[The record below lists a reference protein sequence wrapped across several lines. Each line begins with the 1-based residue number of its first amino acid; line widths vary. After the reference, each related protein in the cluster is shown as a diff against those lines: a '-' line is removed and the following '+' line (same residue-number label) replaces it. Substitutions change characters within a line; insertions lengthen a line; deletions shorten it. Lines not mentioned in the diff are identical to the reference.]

1 MMCLAS
7 LCFNLNDTFT
17 KFLALDYGIAEIIFI
32 RSVIALPL
40 LAAIAVVI
48 GRTRVRW
55 SSRVFLHAVRGALN
69 LLAAYLY
76 IHGLLY
82 LSIAEATVILFSSP
96 LIVILG
102 AALLFGERVTWRK
115 WAAAICSFSGVIV
128 AIQPG
133 AETFS
138 PASLFILAASCLY
151 AANSLTA
158 RWIPE
163 ADNLWTVSFFGALFA
178 ALFISPIAIG
188 EWAPVQAGDLLFFTA
203 AALCSSLG
211 IGLGALAYRLAPAA
225 DLAQSSYSGL
235 IWSMGITWIVWGI
248 IPGIWTFAGVVVIV
262 GSALFYVIP
271 PRRGGTGNPR
281 QICCGNRKPGF
292 ACLRCNSRRR

>member
-17 KFLALDYGIAEIIFI
+17 KFLALDYEIAEIIFL
-32 RSVIALPL
+32 RSIIALPL
-40 LAAIAVVI
+40 LALIAVII
-48 GRTRVRW
+48 GRTRVQW
-55 SSRVFLHAVRGALN
+55 SSRVLLHAVRGGLN
-69 LLAAYLY
+69 LIAAYLY
-76 IHGLLY
+76 INGLLY

-96 LIVILG
+96 LIVIM
-102 AALLFGERVTWRK
+102 ASALFFGERVTWRK
-115 WAAAICSFSGVIV
+115 WAAAIGSFSGVII

-151 AANSLTA
+151 AANSVTA

-178 ALFISPIAIG
+178 ALFISPMAISD
-188 EWAPVQAGDLLFFTA
+188 WTPVKAEDLLFFSA

-211 IGLGALAYRLAPAA
+211 IGLASLAYRLTPAA
-225 DLAQSSYSGL
+225 DLAQSAYSGL
-235 IWSMGITWIVWGI
+235 IWSMGITWIVWGV
-248 IPGIWTFAGVVVIV
+248 IPGIWTFAGSFVIV
-262 GSALFYVIP
+262 GSSLFYAISL
-271 PRRGGTGNPR
+271 RRGENGASQNADRNGSDTGNP
-281 QICCGNRKPGF
+281 
-292 ACLRCNSRRR
+292 